1 MEKKTATKK
10 KTTGTALSITFIIN
24 MVILSF
30 HFGPLLGS
38 SYAGETLATNLTL
51 QKTPIKT
58 SDTSAGT
65 GRRMTEVIGTPN
77 FPAFPGVQNSYY
89 QFISTKLGEG
99 LDIRS
104 AYDALT
110 SDLIGEKLGTL
121 NTLSPPSGVKP
132 NDPNWLTVVNQIR
145 TELTYVQ
152 TANDWIL
159 GVRGSQAINNEIFNV
174 IGPDADVVAGY
185 LSNVND
191 STTVT
196 ANLLSLLS
204 RIAASVAQ
212 LAGIPGAPA
221 IANLLS
227 IAFAEVANHGNAPN
241 NLQAKLTAVKAQLDT
256 IRKDAYQ
263 AAQDHHDA
271 LVTDWSQLAAFAA
284 NKRNSPTDPEVDAMI
299 KAGEL
304 SYAIWLWQTLS
315 PAAWFIVIPQFT
327 GGRFPQCEGQMD
339 GDYPNPAISYPVSN
353 LAGCGPDAGNAWIG
367 TSCGFLSCD
376 DPSAQ
381 AFQVLFGTC
390 QGEGDCRDPIKGPL
404 IIDSSGVDDIFL
416 GRNGWNLPCAG
427 RLCPLQ

>member
-1 MEKKTATKK
+1 M
-10 KTTGTALSITFIIN
+10 
-24 MVILSF
+24 
-30 HFGPLLGS
+30 
-38 SYAGETLATNLTL
+38 
-51 QKTPIKT
+51 
-58 SDTSAGT
+58 
-65 GRRMTEVIGTPN
+65 
-77 FPAFPGVQNSYY
+77 
-89 QFISTKLGEG
+89 
-99 LDIRS
+99 
-104 AYDALT
+104 
-110 SDLIGEKLGTL
+110 
-121 NTLSPPSGVKP
+121 
-132 NDPNWLTVVNQIR
+132 TVVNQIR

-191 STTVT
+191 STAVT
-196 ANLLSLLS
+196 ANLFIVVV

-212 LAGIPGAPA
+212 LAGIPDAPA

-227 IAFAEVANHGNAPN
+227 IAFAEVAANGNAPN

-256 IRKDAYQ
+256 IRTDAYR

-271 LVTDWSQLAAFAA
+271 LVTDWSQLAAFA
-284 NKRNSPTDPEVDAMI
+284 PTRAADPEVDAMI

-339 GDYPNPAISYPVSN
+339 GGYPNPAISYPVSN

-367 TSCGFLSCD
+367 T
-376 DPSAQ
+376 
-381 AFQVLFGTC
+381 
-390 QGEGDCRDPIKGPL
+390 
-404 IIDSSGVDDIFL
+404 
-416 GRNGWNLPCAG
+416 
-427 RLCPLQ
+427 